1 MSVRRVSNYAWWSQS
16 AGGAVSPLIG
26 TAVRFVRQVLNRV
39 VIGRG
44 HY

>member
-1 MSVRRVSNYAWWSQS
+1 MHAWRSQA
-16 AGGAVSPLIG
+16 AGSAVSPLIG